1 MTTILCASKV
11 ESDLDLIYTN
21 YSIAYVG
28 NHFSKAF
35 TKWNYDFCSDVSN
48 AINTLSTS
56 YIGHTCL
63 LELDFGLGL
72 HGGLIVVIVKCKI
85 DMTLLRNVER
95 ESNNERIRRGF
106 PSVPPSMLLGTPP
119 VNVSKSPRY
128 WVKPIKTAFTL
139 PPKTRV
145 LKGEYFN
152 GLKVGYHHRKYTI
165 LDAEGKPL
173 VEAWF
178 DKKPR
183 FFKHPLGKLG
193 IIAHVSYQ
201 KALYAISMDG
211 KMYDMNKMWE
221 DAYLYEVFIHIMDNI
236 INETFSSYK
245 RQMLFESRSKVIR
258 LNETQLR
265 NMIHNIINKLI
276 A

>member
-1 MTTILCASKV
+1 MIILLTRNATNT
-11 ESDLDLIYTN
+11 LDRVYTDRSIYNT
-21 YSIAYVG
+21 YG
-28 NHFSKAF
+28 HFTHWF
-35 TKWNYDFCSDVSN
+35 IKWNYTFHQYVRESVLGSLT
-48 AINTLSTS
+48 ASHGVFA
-56 YIGHTCL
+56 IGHIGS
-63 LELDFGLGL
+63 LDYQIRYLRGVKHF
-72 HGGLIVVIVKCKI
+72 IIIRFSFPTFMYTSRVVPRV
-85 DMTLLRNVER
+85 DVA
-95 ESNNERIRRGF
+95 
-106 PSVPPSMLLGTPP
+106 
-119 VNVSKSPRY
+119 KSPRY
-128 WVKPIKTAFTL
+128 WPKPTKTAFVL

-152 GLKVGYHHRKYTI
+152 GLRVGFHHRKYTI

-183 FFKHPLGKLG
+183 FFKYPFGKLG

-201 KALYAISMDG
+201 KELYAISMDG
-211 KMYDMNKMWE
+211 KMYNMDKMWK
-221 DAYLYEVFIHIMDNI
+221 DAYLYEVFMHIMNNI

-258 LNETQLR
+258 LNETQLCI
-265 NMIHNIINKLI
+265 MIHSIINKLI

>member
-1 MTTILCASKV
+1 MITILGTPKV
-11 ESDLDLIYTN
+11 EDDLDNIYTD

-28 NHFSKAF
+28 KHFSKAF
-35 TKWNYDFCSDVSN
+35 TKWNYDFCSDVIT
-48 AINTLSTS
+48 AIKTHSIRYTGTTCRLVLRYTLSPM
-56 YIGHTCL
+56 GR
-63 LELDFGLGL
+63 
-72 HGGLIVVIVKCKI
+72 IVTIIRCDI

-95 ESNNERIRRGF
+95 DSNIERIENGLS
-106 PSVPPSMLLGTPP
+106 SVPPSMFLGTPP

-128 WVKPIKTAFTL
+128 WPKPTKTAFVL

-152 GLKVGYHHRKYTI
+152 GLRVGYHHREYTI

-183 FFKHPLGKLG
+183 FFKYPFGKLG

-201 KALYAISMDG
+201 KELYAISMDG
-211 KMYDMNKMWE
+211 KMYDMNKMWK
-221 DAYLYEVFIHIMDNI
+221 DAYLYEVFIHIMNNI
-236 INETFSSYK
+236 INETFNSYK

-258 LNETQLR
+258 LNETQLC

-276 A
+276 V